1 MRSSSGSRITTRPS
15 PRAGSRNVR
24 FTKYATHGDYHWRQY
39 ADPANKYRRHADR
52 IAAWITEPRVLD
64 VGAGDGLITSLLG
77 AIGVDNEWE
86 GVRLA
91 RRHRVPVLMGDA
103 CALPFPDDSFDAV
116 ALIDVLE
123 HFPDPS
129 PALYEARRIAP
140 VLYVAT
146 PPQKANGKLHDRFH
160 YREWTPDGLTELLT
174 AHGYHCD
181 GSVLVVPDEKCMY
194 GRFIRTTS

>member
-1 MRSSSGSRITTRPS
+1 
-15 PRAGSRNVR
+15 VQ

-39 ADPANKYRRHADR
+39 TDPGNKYRRHADR
-52 IAAWITEPRVLD
+52 IAAWVTESRVLD

-91 RRHRVPVLMGDA
+91 QRHRVPVLMGDA
-103 CALPFPDDSFDAV
+103 LALPFPNDSFEAV
-116 ALIDVLE
+116 AMIDVIE
-123 HFPDPS
+123 HFPDPA
-129 PALYEARRIAP
+129 PALREARRIAP

-146 PPQKANGKLHDRFH
+146 PPQKASGRLHDRFH
-160 YREWTPDGLTELLT
+160 YREWTPDGLVALLEH
-174 AHGYHCD
+174 HGYHCD

-194 GRFIRTTS
+194 GRFIR